1 MKKPLYTLL
10 AVTLTGSLVLSAC
23 SSDSATPAASSTPG
37 ASTVAPQASGAPAP
51 APAGLTEPLKASDI
65 SKLPEA
71 AKKRTDTIIVGL
83 TNPSGAF
90 TPYFTKVGY
99 DGNVSSVLYTPLV
112 TIDQKGLPIPGLAEK
127 WEISEDQ
134 LTYTFHLRKDLKF
147 SDGSPM
153 TTEDVAFTWTL
164 LHDKNY
170 DGVNDVVEAKIKG
183 GQAYKEGKAT
193 SIEGIK
199 IIDPLTIS
207 VTLEN
212 INATALTVL
221 GGDILSKA
229 YYGKDYK
236 FGELD
241 YMKNLHA
248 NPVSNGPYKLV
259 KFIPGQEVRFVA
271 NEHFYLGKPKT
282 ENFIYKTTEGDAWQ
296 FIETGDTDYANFS
309 ATTDNIEKLK
319 KLGFVN
325 MIPTTASNYGFNQFN
340 LEKEHLQDKRVR
352 QALTYGL
359 NRELIYVDSRQGAAM
374 IANIPSA
381 PLSWS
386 YTEEGINKYP
396 YDPEKAMQLLEEAGW
411 KVGSDGIREKD
422 GKKLKLHYLGSKSKN
437 TDIFIG
443 VARENYAAIGV
454 QFEPEQFPDFNT
466 MYAKV
471 EKGDFDMASFAT
483 TIISDPSQG
492 VKRFIKGETKGYNNP
507 KIDELYAKG
516 LATNDVEERKKVYHE
531 MYKILND
538 ELPLMFA
545 SYSKS
550 VIAYNGRIEGME
562 LNPLAGLAN
571 SMSKWE
577 LK

>member
-1 MKKPLYTLL
+1 MKKKLYTLL
-10 AVTLTGSLVLSAC
+10 AVTLTGTLVLTAC
-23 SSDSATPAASSTPG
+23 SSDKAATSSPAVTTA
-37 ASTVAPQASGAPAP
+37 APQWSPAP
-51 APAGLTEPLKASDI
+51 ADNGGVAGVINATDL

-90 TPYFTKVGY
+90 TPYFQQSGY

-112 TIDQKGLPIPGLAEK
+112 SIDKAGLPIPGLAEK
-127 WEISEDQ
+127 WEVSADQ
-134 LTYTFHLRKDLKF
+134 KTYTFHLRKDLKF

-170 DGVNDVVEAKIKG
+170 DGMNEVVETKIVG

-193 SIEGIK
+193 TIEGIK
-199 IIDPLTIS
+199 IIDPQTIS
-207 VTLEN
+207 VTLEGV
-212 INATALTVL
+212 NATALTVL
-221 GGDILSKA
+221 GGDVLSKA

-241 YMKNLHA
+241 YLKKLHEK
-248 NPVSNGPYKLV
+248 PVSNGPYKLV
-259 KFIPGQEVRFVA
+259 KFVPGQEVRFVA
-271 NEHFYLGKPKT
+271 NEFYYAGKPKT

-296 FIETGDTDYANFS
+296 FIETGDTDYASFP
-309 ATTDNIEKLK
+309 ATTDNIDKLK
-319 KLGFVN
+319 KLGYLN
-325 MIPTTASNYGFNQFN
+325 MAPTTASNYGYNQFN
-340 LEKEHLQDKRVR
+340 LEHDHLKDKRVR

-359 NRELIYVDSRQGAAM
+359 NRQLIYVDSRQGAAM
-374 IANIPSA
+374 IANIPSS
-381 PLSWS
+381 PILWS

-396 YDPEKAMQLLEEAGW
+396 YDVEKAKALLDEAGW
-411 KVGSDGIREKD
+411 KVGAGGIREKD
-422 GKKLKLHYLGSKSKN
+422 GKPLTIHYLGSKSKN

-454 QFEPEQFPDFNT
+454 KFEPEQFPDFNT
-466 MYAKV
+466 LSAKV
-471 EKGDFDMASFAT
+471 ESGDYDMASFST

-492 VKRFIKGETKGYNNP
+492 VSGFIKGELKGYNNP
-507 KIDELYAKG
+507 KIEELYTKG
-516 LATNDVEERKKVYHE
+516 LSTNDVEERKKVYHE
-531 MYKILND
+531 MFKILND
-538 ELPLMFA
+538 ELPIMFA

-550 VIAYNGRIEGME
+550 MTGFNGRVAGVD
-562 LNPLAGLAN
+562 LNPLAGLAY
-571 SMSKWE
+571 SLPKWE

>member
-1 MKKPLYTLL
+1 MKKQLYTLL
-10 AVTLTGSLVLSAC
+10 AFTLTGSLALTAC
-23 SSDSATPAASSTPG
+23 SSDKAAPAATGTPTVST
-37 ASTVAPQASGAPAP
+37 AAPQGSPAP
-51 APAGLTEPLKASDI
+51 ADNGVPGIIKATDL
-65 SKLPEA
+65 SKIPEA

-90 TPYFTKVGY
+90 TPYFQQSGY
-99 DGNVSSVLYTPLV
+99 DGNVSSVLFTPLV
-112 TIDQKGLPIPGLAEK
+112 KIDKEGLPVPGLAEK
-127 WEISEDQ
+127 WDVSEDQ
-134 LTYTFHLRKDLKF
+134 KTYTFHLRKDLKF

-170 DGVNDVVEAKIKG
+170 DGLNEVVEAGIVG

-207 VTLEN
+207 VTLEDV
-212 INATALTVL
+212 NATALTVL

-229 YYGKDYK
+229 YYGKDYI

-241 YMKNLHA
+241 YLKKLHEK
-248 NPVSNGPYKLV
+248 PVSNGPYKLV
-259 KFIPGQEVRFVA
+259 KFVPGQEVRFVA
-271 NEHFYLGKPKT
+271 NEYYYAGKPKT
-282 ENFIYKTTEGDAWQ
+282 ENFIYKTTEGDTWQ
-296 FIETGDTDYANFS
+296 FIETGDTDFANFA

-319 KLGFVN
+319 KLGFVD
-325 MIPTTASNYGFNQFN
+325 MVPTTASNYGFNKFN
-340 LEKEHLQDKRVR
+340 LEHDQLKDKRVR

-359 NRELIYVDSRQGAAM
+359 NRQLIYVDSRQGAATV
-374 IANIPSA
+374 ANIPSS
-381 PLSWS
+381 PILWS
-386 YTEEGINKYP
+386 YTEEGINPYP
-396 YDPEKAMQLLEEAGW
+396 YDPEKAKTLLNEAGW

-422 GKKLKLHYLGSKSKN
+422 GKKLTIHYLGSKSKN

-443 VARENYAAIGV
+443 VARENYAEIGV
-454 QFEPEQFPDFNT
+454 KFEPEQFPDFNT
-466 MYAKV
+466 LSAKV
-471 EKGDFDMASFAT
+471 DGGDYDMASFST

-492 VKRFIKGETKGYNNP
+492 VSRFVKGETKGYNNP

-516 LATNDVEERKKVYHE
+516 LATNDVEERKKIYHE
-531 MYKILND
+531 MFQILND
-538 ELPLMFA
+538 ELPIMFT

-550 VIAYNGRIEGME
+550 ISAYSGRIAGIE
-562 LNPLAGLAN
+562 LNPLAGLAHSLPN
-571 SMSKWE
+571 WE